1 MKQEIIKNDNNEK
14 DITVNFGD
22 MFEWLVEYKYKK
34 TKGEIFIYLGY
45 NKCYRL
51 PLDMDIVNEDYNNED
66 YSIKEW
72 ELSLDNIVELIKE
85 GKLKKCEK
93 GTKFIIEQD

>member
-22 MFEWLVEYKYKK
+22 MFEWTGTNTGK
-34 TKGEIFIYLGY
+34 IFIYLGY

-51 PLDMDIVNEDYNNED
+51 PLSTFDTIKNRTEFNGWD
-66 YSIKEW
+66 YSKYRLIEF
-72 ELSLDNIVELIKE
+72 IKE